1 MSKLQ
6 SGLPGL
12 PNTNTLFTSCF
23 SAFSAVELISVATLL
38 MIHLSKLAEDLII
51 FSTTEFGF
59 VTLSDAYR

>member
-23 SAFSAVELISVATLL
+23 SAVELLSVATLL